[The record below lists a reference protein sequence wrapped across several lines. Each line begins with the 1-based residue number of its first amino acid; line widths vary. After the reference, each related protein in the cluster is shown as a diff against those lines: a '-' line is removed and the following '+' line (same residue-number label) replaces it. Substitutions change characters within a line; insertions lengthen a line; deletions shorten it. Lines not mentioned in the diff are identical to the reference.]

1 MPVKKDTG
9 SVIAEADGG
18 VGGLLDQNPNI
29 AINAAI
35 IAGKPNITIYK
46 TKRKTVH
53 VACHFTKGKKILK
66 LTTRFNHTSVLY

>member
-46 TKRKTVH
+46 TKRKQFMSH
-53 VACHFTKGKKILK
+53 V
-66 LTTRFNHTSVLY
+66 TSQSGRRY